1 MCRCE
6 PTWRKVDQQKLFQ
19 EHQTNHVLADASEYT
34 LRQARLKIPAIE
46 EIPSKRRTQIDQP
59 TIRDRPTLRPHVQ
72 LQRTTTAS
80 TKTSSTRVSLY
91 GAHLDSWLT
100 GRVAQMLRLVSGYT
114 GDAGMNLGAAWPEPD
129 KLVRTANSY
138 ASSNGTT
145 DSEQPDRLPGFIKPL
160 SSCIDR
166 DDIAY
171 LRSKGAL
178 SAPNVQLQNAL
189 LWSFF
194 EYVYP
199 FIPVVDVEEFLG
211 SVHDREGSSGQVS
224 LLLYQAVLFAG
235 TAHVSMDLLKK
246 SGFNTRREARKAFFH
261 RVRVS
266 LIL

>member
-1 MCRCE
+1 
-6 PTWRKVDQQKLFQ
+6 
-19 EHQTNHVLADASEYT
+19 
-34 LRQARLKIPAIE
+34 
-46 EIPSKRRTQIDQP
+46 
-59 TIRDRPTLRPHVQ
+59 
-72 LQRTTTAS
+72 
-80 TKTSSTRVSLY
+80 
-91 GAHLDSWLT
+91 
-100 GRVAQMLRLVSGYT
+100 MLRLVSGYT
-114 GDAGMNLGAAWPEPD
+114 GDPGMSLGAAWPEPD
-129 KLVRTANSY
+129 KLVQTANSY

-145 DSEQPDRLPGFIKPL
+145 DSEQSNRLPGFIKSL
-160 SSCIDR
+160 SSCIDT

-178 SAPNVQLQNAL
+178 SAPNVHLQNAL

-199 FIPVVDVEEFLG
+199 FIPVVDVEEFLE
-211 SVHDREGSSGQVS
+211 SVHDRDGNSGQVS

-266 LIL
+266 LFL